1 MMAIERITSSQ
12 FRMLVLYS
20 TCSTSILSMPLIL
33 GSMAGRDSWWIVLLG
48 TLLGAPIVF
57 MLLTLARWYPKST
70 FFQISQ
76 AIVGKKLGLL
86 CAIAFTLLPLL
97 TVSTKLHYSTAFI
110 TTHLLVST
118 PTAIIVGLCMTVV
131 AMACLLGIESFGR
144 TAELTTFFFFIPL
157 TLLFVMKWPE
167 AEFGTLLPFYRGET
181 TDYVNALFFY
191 ISITACNSII
201 LLSIYPRN
209 VSNKKKAERA
219 FWEGFLIACSILF
232 LVTLLC
238 ITVLGPE
245 LMIASYFPMF
255 TLSQRVSFGD
265 FAQRVEALLT
275 IIWFI
280 TIFFKITLYLYATV
294 RGFNYIFTI
303 KKTKTLVLPIALLF
317 LFIPLQAFDDSAMD
331 YEFYVGPAMWLSL
344 LIGGLLPIGLFTI
357 GLIKRKKRKQA
368 IFPKHSVENN

>member
-1 MMAIERITSSQ
+1 
-12 FRMLVLYS
+12 
-20 TCSTSILSMPLIL
+20 
-33 GSMAGRDSWWIVLLG
+33 
-48 TLLGAPIVF
+48 
-57 MLLTLARWYPKST
+57 
-70 FFQISQ
+70 
-76 AIVGKKLGLL
+76 
-86 CAIAFTLLPLL
+86 
-97 TVSTKLHYSTAFI
+97 
-110 TTHLLVST
+110 
-118 PTAIIVGLCMTVV
+118 
-131 AMACLLGIESFGR
+131 
-144 TAELTTFFFFIPL
+144 
-157 TLLFVMKWPE
+157 
-167 AEFGTLLPFYRGET
+167 
-181 TDYVNALFFY
+181 
-191 ISITACNSII
+191 
-201 LLSIYPRN
+201 
-209 VSNKKKAERA
+209 
-219 FWEGFLIACSILF
+219 
-232 LVTLLC
+232 
-238 ITVLGPE
+238 
-245 LMIASYFPMF
+245 MIASYFPMF